1 MMDHCEERRH
11 HTAHWADCQTNIV
24 TYIRDTLGLSFS
36 QDEVNHAIGLI
47 EVNAFE
53 VKLGPETSGKD
64 TPELGAVLQLEPETK
79 VHPKV
84 RNHGEGPY

>member
-11 HTAHWADCQTNIV
+11 HTAHWADYQTNV
-24 TYIRDTLGLSFS
+24 VQYIRDTLGLSFT

-64 TPELGAVLQLEPETK
+64 TAELGAVLQ
-79 VHPKV
+79 
-84 RNHGEGPY
+84 

>member
-11 HTAHWADCQTNIV
+11 HTGHWADCQTNIV
-24 TYIRDTLGLSFS
+24 TYIRDSLGLSFT

-64 TPELGAVLQLEPETK
+64 TPELGVVLQLTLCP
-79 VHPKV
+79 
-84 RNHGEGPY
+84 G

>member
-11 HTAHWADCQTNIV
+11 HTGHWADCQTNIV
-24 TYIRDTLGLSFS
+24 QYIRDTLGLSFS

-53 VKLGPETSGKD
+53 VKLGPATSD
-64 TPELGAVLQLEPETK
+64 NDISELGCREIQYYLTC
-79 VHPKV
+79 
-84 RNHGEGPY
+84 